1 MIRFFIFMAGID
13 PCPCKPLQYE
23 QCISEGLSDFG
34 LTPEEGQIVCRML
47 DAARISLMTTSWG
60 TGLHRAMSE
69 RQALKLIKAI
79 RERNKKLLANCE
91 ITRHQYYKLMS
102 LFDIK

>member
-1 MIRFFIFMAGID
+1 MIRFFMFMAGVN

-23 QCISEGLSDFG
+23 QYISDGLSDFD
-34 LTPEEGQIVCRML
+34 LTPEEGQIVCKML
-47 DAARISLMTTSWG
+47 DTARISLMTTSWG
-60 TGLHRAMSE
+60 TGLHRTMSE
-69 RQALKLIKAI
+69 HNALKLTRAIK
-79 RERNKKLLANCE
+79 ERNKKLLANCE